1 MGHREKFIIQA
12 QTQLSS
18 FLGSAIVFN
27 GLTQELGI
35 TLKPVQEMEFEW
47 YFRDHLFRSMNKG
60 LSRLEISTIPKTL
73 VDTYLKYRNA
83 NVDEISILLHSA
95 IENLVQ
101 RDVINHGG
109 TFIEL
114 KGKITRKQCGKCFY
128 VCYVSENEA
137 LSCFRCSNDELRDF
151 PIKKTATVDSNSGD
165 SGLGHSNKPN

>member
-1 MGHREKFIIQA
+1 MGHREKFVIQA

-18 FLGSAIVFN
+18 FPGSAIVFN
-27 GLTQELGI
+27 GLAPELGI

-114 KGKITRKQCGKCFY
+114 KGKSQENNVANVSMFAMCLRTNHCRVLDALMMNYVIFQLKRLSQLIRIQGTR
-128 VCYVSENEA
+128 A
-137 LSCFRCSNDELRDF
+137 
-151 PIKKTATVDSNSGD
+151 
-165 SGLGHSNKPN
+165 

>member
-1 MGHREKFIIQA
+1 
-12 QTQLSS
+12 
-18 FLGSAIVFN
+18 
-27 GLTQELGI
+27 
-35 TLKPVQEMEFEW
+35 MEFEW

-60 LSRLEISTIPKTL
+60 ISRLEISTIPKTL

-83 NVDEISILLHSA
+83 NVDEISILLNSA

-128 VCYVSENEA
+128 VCYVSENEP
-137 LSCFRCSNDELRDF
+137 LSCFRCTNSQLRDF
-151 PIKKTATVDSNSGD
+151 PIKKTATVGSNSGEN
-165 SGLGHSNKPN
+165 SGLGHSNKPD